1 MEKLCGGKL
10 ACHGGHGD
18 DGGADGVFQWNRVM
32 AWDWCSTRILLLR
45 GGSRIGNRE
54 AKGVAR
60 KCGHGGD
67 HGGTLAG
74 THPRWRNMKC
84 GLPRAQL

>member
-1 MEKLCGGKL
+1 MEKLRCGKL

-45 GGSRIGNRE
+45 GGSRIGKRE
-54 AKGVAR
+54 ARGAAR
-60 KCGHGGD
+60 KHGHGGG
-67 HGGTLAG
+67 HGRAQAEA
-74 THPRWRNMKC
+74 HPRWRKAKH
-84 GLPRAQL
+84 G